1 MDDGKS
7 PNDGGLSRKQSVPSF
22 IRYCRYTDGLSS
34 IVEGLK
40 SSLERLGLDYVDIVY
55 AHRPDENGELPHSW
69 ICFYSLVR
77 RAVAI
82 EETVR
87 AFNWVI
93 EKGWVP

>member
-7 PNDGGLSRKQSVPSF
+7 PNDGGLSRKQLVASF
-22 IRYCRYTDGLSS
+22 IRYWLYTHGLSS
-34 IVEGLK
+34 IVQGLK

-55 AHRPDENGELPHSW
+55 AHRPDENGELLRSST
-69 ICFYSLVR
+69 CFYSFIR